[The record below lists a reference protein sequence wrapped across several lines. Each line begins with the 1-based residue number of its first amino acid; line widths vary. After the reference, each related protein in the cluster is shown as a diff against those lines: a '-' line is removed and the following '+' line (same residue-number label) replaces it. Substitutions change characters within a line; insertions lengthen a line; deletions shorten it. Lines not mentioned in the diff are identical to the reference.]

1 MVGDSLYFI
10 GWRPRG
16 RARQWIVGVHPS
28 VAAAADVARGYARFD
43 GGGPWR
49 VYASQR
55 RPATRGGEVAEVRG
69 AVLATGFERPPHAA
83 AVEVED
89 GGKVSGC

>member
-1 MVGDSLYFI
+1 MREGTPGST
-10 GWRPRG
+10 
-16 RARQWIVGVHPS
+16 
-28 VAAAADVARGYARFD
+28 AAA
-43 GGGPWR
+43 
-49 VYASQR
+49 
-55 RPATRGGEVAEVRG
+55 RGGEVAEVRG